1 MNHRENVSLACGRKE
16 REVTECDIGKI
27 LQVLSGHGA
36 RGFVSK
42 D

>member
-27 LQVLSGHGA
+27 LQVLSGRGA